1 MIWQQC
7 NNKEKILI
15 REIQTTQINQ
25 MKITE
30 RKNIISEI
38 IK

>member
-1 MIWQQC
+1 MATI

>member
-1 MIWQQC
+1 MATI

-38 IK
+38 IIFF